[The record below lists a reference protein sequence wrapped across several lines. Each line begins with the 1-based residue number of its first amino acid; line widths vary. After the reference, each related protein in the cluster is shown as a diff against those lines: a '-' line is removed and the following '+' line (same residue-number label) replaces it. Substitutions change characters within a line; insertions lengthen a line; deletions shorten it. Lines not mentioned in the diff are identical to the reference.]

1 MKKPLALCCSALLV
15 VAMTVLAPL
24 PAQARETQLKGQVF
38 AAEKI
43 NPNRRGTA
51 QPVKLHIFYLAEDDA
66 FLQAN
71 FGDLINPESPVL
83 GKELIRRSEK
93 LVGPGE
99 MLELNE
105 ALDEAAAYIGIVAAF
120 TDIGNASWRTVQA
133 LPVRKWTEVVRF
145 AKGNKLEI
153 RIDGTNVTSA
163 IVKE

>member
-1 MKKPLALCCSALLV
+1 MTKPPAHRCSTFLVAAALL
-15 VAMTVLAPL
+15 AAFG
-24 PAQARETQLKGQVF
+24 AEARETQLKGAVH
-38 AAEKI
+38 AAESI

-71 FGDLINPESPVL
+71 FGDLVDPESQVL
-83 GKELIRRSEK
+83 GKELIRRTEK

-105 ALDEAAAYIGIVAAF
+105 SLDEAAAYIGIVAAF
-120 TDIGNASWRTVQA
+120 TDIGAASWRAVQA
-133 LPVRKWTEVVRF
+133 LPVRKWTDVVRF
-145 AKGNKLEI
+145 AKSNNLEI
-153 RIDGTNVTSA
+153 RIDGKSVMCA

>member
-1 MKKPLALCCSALLV
+1 MTKKPLALCCSVLLV
-15 VAMTVLAPL
+15 VAMTALAP
-24 PAQARETQLKGQVF
+24 PAEARETQLKGQVL

-99 MLELNE
+99 MLELSE
-105 ALDEAAAYIGIVAAF
+105 SLDEAAAYIGIVAAF

-163 IVKE
+163 IIKE

>member
-1 MKKPLALCCSALLV
+1 MKQPLALCCSVLLV
-15 VAMTVLAPL
+15 VALTALAP
-24 PAQARETQLKGQVF
+24 PAAARETQLKGQVL
-38 AAEKI
+38 AAETI

-71 FGDLINPESPVL
+71 FGDLVNPESPVL

-99 MLELNE
+99 MLELDE
-105 ALDEAAAYIGIVAAF
+105 SLDEAAAYIGIVAAF

-133 LPVRKWTEVVRF
+133 LPVKKWTEVVRF

-153 RIDGTNVTSA
+153 RIDGTSVTSA
-163 IVKE
+163 IIKE

>member
-1 MKKPLALCCSALLV
+1 
-15 VAMTVLAPL
+15 
-24 PAQARETQLKGQVF
+24 
-38 AAEKI
+38 
-43 NPNRRGTA
+43 
-51 QPVKLHIFYLAEDDA
+51 VKLHIFYLAEDDA

-71 FGDLINPESPVL
+71 FGDLVNPESPVL

-105 ALDEAAAYIGIVAAF
+105 SLDEAAAYIGIVAAF

-153 RIDGTNVTSA
+153 RIDGTSVTSA
-163 IVKE
+163 IIKE